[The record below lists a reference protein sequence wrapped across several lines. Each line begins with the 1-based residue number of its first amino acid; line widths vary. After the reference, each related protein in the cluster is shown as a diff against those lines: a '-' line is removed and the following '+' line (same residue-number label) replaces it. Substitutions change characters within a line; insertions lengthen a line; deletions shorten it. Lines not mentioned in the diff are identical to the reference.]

1 MEFRFIKKY
10 EITAWR
16 RKRVYSM
23 RVHKRPGAADTN
35 TPKQFHGV
43 ILIANP
49 LELQFTVL

>member
-1 MEFRFIKKY
+1 MEAKAC
-10 EITAWR
+10 IT
-16 RKRVYSM
+16 M

-43 ILIANP
+43 SLIANP